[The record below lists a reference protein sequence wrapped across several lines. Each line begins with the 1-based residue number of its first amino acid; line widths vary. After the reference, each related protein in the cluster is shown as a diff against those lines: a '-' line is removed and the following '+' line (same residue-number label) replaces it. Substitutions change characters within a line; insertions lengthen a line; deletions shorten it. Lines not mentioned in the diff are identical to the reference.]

1 MRKLLL
7 LITTLLSISQF
18 TYGQNQ
24 VGVWNV
30 KNGNIESNKSEN
42 DQLGLQYWETIH
54 SILPNDLLNKYVLS
68 LRLFSDGKSEDMGG
82 MNQLDE
88 TVEFWQIDLDTADM
102 NIFTRDSI
110 QILDYTHTLIHEFG
124 HLLTLNTSQIELT
137 DDETED
143 PDRGYLT
150 TEGYAIKGSYLNL
163 FVEEFWKPKLL
174 QEWDRINKK
183 RNKKKLVD
191 RLYDFYLDHAE
202 EFVTDYAAESPEE
215 DIAESWTF
223 FVLSDK
229 PLKSGGKYEKIKFF
243 YQFPDLVKYRTH
255 IRKNISF
262 VPVKYVENFKTDS
275 N

>member
-1 MRKLLL
+1 MMKKALLL
-7 LITTLLSISQF
+7 LSAFLFVLQLANA
-18 TYGQNQ
+18 QQQ
-24 VGVWNV
+24 VGVWKV
-30 KNGNIESNKSEN
+30 KNGKIESNKSEN
-42 DQLGLQYWETIH
+42 NELGIQYWECIQT
-54 SILPNDLLNKYVLS
+54 ILPHDLLNKYVLS

-88 TVEFWQIDLDTADM
+88 TVAFWQIDLDTADM

-124 HLLTLNTSQIELT
+124 HLLTLNSSQIELT

-150 TEGYAIKGSYLNL
+150 TEGYAIKESYLNR
-163 FVEEFWKPKLL
+163 FVEAFWKPNLL

-183 RNKKKLVD
+183 RNKKKQAD

-202 EFVTDYAAESPEE
+202 QFVTDYAAESPEE

-223 FVLSDK
+223 FVLSDQ
-229 PLKSGGKYEKIKFF
+229 PLKSGMKYQKVKFF
-243 YQFPDLVKYRTH
+243 YQFPELVKYRTH
-255 IRKNISF
+255 IRENISF
-262 VPVKYVENFKTDS
+262 VPLSYIENFKQ